1 MASVAGALPAASR
14 RGRRSSAQSAGRLL
28 RAAPPSIHRWL
39 RADVEASIEMQTK
52 PAPALVAD
60 DDAQLQRSLQRWASM
75 IRRRRAVVI
84 ARRHLIAWFAV
95 ALLAEIVLASLGD
108 DRHGLWL
115 LAPLALSLLDGAIA
129 LRRPVALA
137 RVAHMLDRCLDLH
150 DLLATAVEL
159 PSEQAQATGLAAL
172 VARDAQTAAGASFA
186 RVHLG
191 VDHRGREWAS
201 LAACVAVL
209 AALALVPGVGG
220 GHSVG
225 EHAAKAK
232 PESAAALARGH
243 AQSAAAAAKAR
254 RARALRA
261 AGSNLLARAP
271 LAVRSSGSAHQSK
284 GSGFSPYG
292 HGGTT
297 LSAKQLEREGIT
309 PAPSSS
315 STKQLGE
322 LAVGESGSGS
332 GSSAANAP
340 STNSSGSGGKAAN
353 GGASSK
359 SSASGSSSAAGGTLT
374 PATSHSG
381 SSASAVGATKQA
393 GGSGG
398 ASSGSSPPGGSSAGT
413 AAGSTALKS
422 GLVPVLGGG
431 TSGLPLQAGYAP
443 SAAQHAS
450 GSEGVS
456 QTPNGGGSGGRSG
469 TANGSS
475 TSASSGLTVIPPTFN
490 STPAL
495 DQGVLSSYFG
505 SANQLTAGD
514 W

>member
-1 MASVAGALPAASR
+1 MASVTGTLPAASPRLR
-14 RGRRSSAQSAGRLL
+14 RASAKSITRPL
-28 RAAPPSIHRWL
+28 RTAPSTAYHWL
-39 RADVEASIEMQTK
+39 GADIEETIRMQAK
-52 PAPALVAD
+52 PAPLVLAGN
-60 DDAQLQRSLQRWASM
+60 DAGLQASLRTWASM
-75 IRRRRAVVI
+75 IRRRRAGVI

-95 ALLAEIVLASLGD
+95 ALIAEIVLVVLGEN
-108 DRHGLWL
+108 RRGLWL
-115 LAPLALSLLDGAIA
+115 LAPLALALLDGAVA

-150 DLLATAVEL
+150 DLLATALEISHTQGQ
-159 PSEQAQATGLAAL
+159 PNGLAAL
-172 VARDAQTAAGASFA
+172 VARDAQTAAGESFA
-186 RVHLG
+186 RVQLR
-191 VDHRGREWAS
+191 VDHRGRESAS

-209 AALALVPGVGG
+209 AALVLVPGVGAG
-220 GHSVG
+220 RAAR
-225 EHAAKAK
+225 EHAVRAKH
-232 PESAAALARGH
+232 ESAATLARGH

-261 AGSNLLARAP
+261 ESSNLLARPP

-292 HGGTT
+292 HGGNT
-297 LSAKQLEREGIT
+297 LSARQLAREGIA

-315 STKQLGE
+315 NTKQLGE
-322 LAVGESGSGS
+322 LAVGESGSSS

-340 STNSSGSGGKAAN
+340 STNSSGSGGKAAT
-353 GGASSK
+353 GGLSSK

-374 PATSHSG
+374 PATSHN
-381 SSASAVGATKQA
+381 SSSPSAAGGTKQA

-413 AAGSTALKS
+413 AAGSTALQS
-422 GLVPVLGGG
+422 GLVPVLGDG

-443 SAAQHAS
+443 SATQRTS
-450 GSEGVS
+450 GGEGVS
-456 QTPNGGGSGGRSG
+456 QTPNGGGSGGRSAS
-469 TANGSS
+469 TNGAT
-475 TSASSGLTVIPPTFN
+475 TSASSGLSVIPPTFN
-490 STPAL
+490 STPTL
-495 DQGVLSSYFG
+495 DRGVLSGYFG